1 MKCIDGN
8 KYISK
13 DERVANLSDNGFS
26 QTVAARSGVASVAE
40 VELPNPIRLRPYRT
54 FLEINQPESLF
65 VVRARQGK
73 PLPEFSVH
81 LADAGLWKLM
91 AIEAIKDFF
100 KAQEVDLPIIG

>member
-1 MKCIDGN
+1 M
-8 KYISK
+8 
-13 DERVANLSDNGFS
+13 LF
-26 QTVAARSGVASVAE
+26 RS
-40 VELPNPIRLRPYRT
+40 RLRPYRT
-54 FLEINQPESLF
+54 FLEINQPESFF